1 MDQAMPVGC
10 LTHSMVCPVCL
21 LSLGQQCQCVRQV
34 PFQPILEA
42 QCCFYL
48 HLSEKS
54 AFPNAEKLV
63 LLLKR
68 VKNPLSPPIHSA
80 HCLCRDLLRLVE
92 DVLLYITQMQLN
104 SMGEGEGH
112 RVQTPAFSVFLLIY
126 CVTQG
131 RQLCAAISFRKQGHW
146 SLGLVKPLRDS
157 WMTSS
162 AGESKPLLLQLI

>member
-1 MDQAMPVGC
+1 MHLSNAHVDQATPVGH
-10 LTHSMVCPVCL
+10 LTHSMVCPGCL
-21 LSLGQQCQCVRQV
+21 LPLGQPCKWVSRGRC
-34 PFQPILEA
+34 PFRPISEP

-54 AFPNAEKLV
+54 AFPSGEKLV

-80 HCLCRDLLRLVE
+80 HCLCRDLLRVVE

-131 RQLCAAISFRKQGHW
+131 RQLCAAISSRK
-146 SLGLVKPLRDS
+146 
-157 WMTSS
+157 
-162 AGESKPLLLQLI
+162 